1 MTCSVSTKLMTGS
14 HRQLRDGR
22 ARPQLQVDHVA
33 VGRRVVRRLTELPL
47 RVLQLREN
55 LRHVRLLVP
64 VPGVDLLAQAGGLRT
79 VRGDLL
85 LGAGELRQQR
95 AKVRS
100 LLRRVG
106 LPPLRLELIAGTR
119 FRQLLGLTG
128 TQFCQPQAHL
138 PGLDRALDRLHAV
151 ERHVDLRLRGFRVFT
166 LGAHVGPRR
175 RHAAPPGDRPR
186 TGMGADRSGTAR
198 RLS

>member
-1 MTCSVSTKLMTGS
+1 MMTCSCLDEAHDRQ
-14 HRQLRDGR
+14 HRQLRDRR

-47 RVLQLREN
+47 RVLQLRKD

-64 VPGVDLLAQAGGLRT
+64 VPGVDLFAQAGGLRA

-95 AKVRS
+95 AKVGT
-100 LLRRVG
+100 LLRHVG

-119 FRQLLGLTG
+119 VRQLLGLTD

-138 PGLDRALDRLHAV
+138 R
-151 ERHVDLRLRGFRVFT
+151 
-166 LGAHVGPRR
+166 
-175 RHAAPPGDRPR
+175 RPR
-186 TGMGADRSGTAR
+186 S
-198 RLS
+198 SS